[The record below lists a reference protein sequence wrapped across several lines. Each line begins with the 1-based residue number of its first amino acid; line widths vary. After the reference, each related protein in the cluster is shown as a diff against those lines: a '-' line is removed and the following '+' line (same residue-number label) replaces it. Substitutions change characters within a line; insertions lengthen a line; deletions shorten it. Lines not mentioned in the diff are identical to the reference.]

1 MTFFFT
7 LLAHVRRYYT
17 SRRQVTL
24 MLRLLVVF
32 AVLIV
37 IYSFLFQ
44 FCMGREG
51 RQYSWITGV
60 YWTLTVMSTLGFGDI
75 VFTSDAGRIFT
86 IVVLISG
93 VVFLLVLLPLLFIE
107 GQSVAR
113 VPRELPRDTSGHVVL
128 CHYDEVTHAL
138 ISRLTQYHYP
148 YALLVPDLS
157 AALRLYDLGFRVVM
171 GEIDHP
177 DTFER
182 VRVAQAAL
190 VATTASDPVNT
201 NVAFTVR
208 EMAATVPIIATANE
222 PAAVDILQLAGC
234 SHVLQLGDMLGR
246 SLARRVSGGDAI
258 THVIGRFDQLLIA
271 EATAA
276 STPLVGKTLR
286 QSRLRE
292 DVGISA
298 VGVWERGHFETAG
311 PETRISPHTVLVL
324 AGSEQQLRQYDAC
337 FCMYNVSDEPVIIL
351 GGGRVGRATGRA
363 LEERGLDYRIVERLP
378 ERVHNM
384 GKYIVGNAAEWEV
397 LHQAGIMKAPTVV
410 ITTHDDDINIY
421 LTIYCR
427 RLRSD
432 MQIISR
438 ATLERNVATLHRA
451 GADFVMSYASM
462 GANTMFNLLKRGDVL
477 MVTEG
482 LNVFKVPLPAVL
494 AGRTVAQLAIRQV
507 TGCNVI
513 AINVDGHMHIN
524 PDPTTPLPAQ
534 AEMIL
539 IGTAEAEQH
548 FLHQYRIA

>member
-1 MTFFFT
+1 MTFFLT
-7 LLAHVRRYYT
+7 LLARMRRYYT

-51 RQYSWITGV
+51 RQYSWVTGV

-86 IVVLISG
+86 SVVLISG
-93 VVFLLVLLPLLFIE
+93 VVFLLVLLPLLFME
-107 GQSVAR
+107 RQSVAR

-148 YALLVPDLS
+148 YALLVPDLLE
-157 AALRLYDLGFRVVM
+157 ALRLHDLGFRVVM

-208 EMAATVPIIATANE
+208 EMAETVPIIATANE

-234 SHVLQLGDMLGR
+234 SHVLHLGDMLGR
-246 SLARRVSGGDAI
+246 SLARRVSGGDAM

-276 STPLVGKTLR
+276 RTPLVGKTLR

-292 DVGISA
+292 DVGISV

-324 AGSEQQLRQYDAC
+324 AGSEQQLQQYDAC

-363 LEERGLDYRIVERLP
+363 LEDRGLDYRIVERSP
-378 ERVHNM
+378 ERVHDT

-397 LHQAGIMKAPTVV
+397 LQQAGIMKAPTVV

-438 ATLERNVATLHRA
+438 AILERNVATLHRA

-462 GANTMFNLLKRGDVL
+462 GANTIFNLLKRGDVL

-482 LNVFKVPLPAVL
+482 LNVFKILLPAAL
-494 AGRTVAQLAIRQV
+494 ADKTMAQLAIRQV
-507 TGCNVI
+507 AGCNVI